1 MILLVNGPNLNL
13 LGEREPEVYGSTTL
27 ADIERLVSE
36 TCAQYG
42 VEVRAFQSNWEGA
55 LVDFI
60 QEHRQE
66 ARGIIVNPGALTHS
80 SYALHDCLKAVRAPA
95 IEVHISNVHA
105 REEWRRRSVISPAT
119 LGQIV
124 GLGPAGY
131 WLAAVHL
138 CNELAHGAP
147 APGAQ
152 RGDPG
157 ADPRGEDP
165 SARGG
170 HGAALRPATQARRGL
185 EPDQGGEHAIRPDT
199 FRGRTVD
206 LADLGD
212 GAPEEYPVDLTKRG
226 DYEPL

>member
-27 ADIERLVSE
+27 ADIERLVTE

-42 VEVRAFQSNWEGA
+42 IEVRAFQSNWEGA
-55 LVDFI
+55 IVDFI
-60 QEHRQE
+60 QEHRHQ
-66 ARGIIVNPGALTHS
+66 ARGIIMNPGAFTHS
-80 SYALHDCLKAVRAPA
+80 SYAIHDCLKGVKAPT

-105 REEWRRRSVISPAT
+105 REEWRRRSVVSPAT

-138 CNELAHGAP
+138 CNELT
-147 APGAQ
+147 
-152 RGDPG
+152 
-157 ADPRGEDP
+157 
-165 SARGG
+165 
-170 HGAALRPATQARRGL
+170 HGAAAVAPPRESPVRRGV
-185 EPDQGGEHAIRPDT
+185 EPDQGGEHTIRPDT
-199 FRGRTVD
+199 FRGRTLD
-206 LADLGD
+206 LSDLGE
-212 GAPEEYPVDLTKRG
+212 APEEIPVDINKRG

>member
-13 LGEREPEVYGSTTL
+13 LGEREPEVYGTTTL
-27 ADIERLVSE
+27 ADIERLVTE

-42 VEVRAFQSNWEGA
+42 IEVRAFQSNWEGA
-55 LVDFI
+55 IVDFI
-60 QEHRQE
+60 QEHRHA
-66 ARGIIVNPGALTHS
+66 ARGIIMNPGAFTHS
-80 SYALHDCLKAVRAPA
+80 SFAIHDCLKGVKAPT

-105 REEWRRRSVISPAT
+105 REEWRRRSVVSPAT

-138 CNELAHGAP
+138 CNELT
-147 APGAQ
+147 
-152 RGDPG
+152 
-157 ADPRGEDP
+157 
-165 SARGG
+165 
-170 HGAALRPATQARRGL
+170 HGAAAAVPPRERPAGDAVPRRGV

-199 FRGRTVD
+199 FGGRTLD
-206 LADLGD
+206 LSDFGD
-212 GAPEEYPVDLTKRG
+212 APEEIPVDMNKRG

>member
-27 ADIERLVSE
+27 ADIERMVTE

-42 VEVRAFQSNWEGA
+42 LEVRAFQSNWEGA
-55 LVDFI
+55 IVDFI
-60 QEHRQE
+60 HEHRHR
-66 ARGIIVNPGALTHS
+66 ARGIIINPGAFTHT
-80 SYALHDCLKAVRAPA
+80 SYALHDCLKGVKAPA

-105 REEWRRRSVISPAT
+105 REEWRRRSVVSPAT
-119 LGQIV
+119 QGQIV

-138 CNELAHGAP
+138 CNELAQSASPSTGAVQQEQ
-147 APGAQ
+147 AAQ
-152 RGDPG
+152 
-157 ADPRGEDP
+157 PR
-165 SARGG
+165 
-170 HGAALRPATQARRGL
+170 AAGRGL
-185 EPDQGGEHAIRPDT
+185 EPDQGGEHTIRPET

-206 LADLGD
+206 LAELGD
-212 GAPEEYPVDLTKRG
+212 QPGDIPVDMNKRG

>member
-27 ADIERLVSE
+27 AEIERLVSD

-42 VEVRAFQSNWEGA
+42 IQVRAFQSNWEGA

-60 QEHRQE
+60 QEHRHQ

-80 SYALHDCLKAVRAPA
+80 SYALHDCLKGVRAPA

-105 REEWRRRSVISPAT
+105 REEWRRRSVVSPAT

-131 WLAAVHL
+131 WLAALHL
-138 CNELAHGAP
+138 CNELSQGAP
-147 APGAQ
+147 ATAPSTAPPVH
-152 RGDPG
+152 RGV
-157 ADPRGEDP
+157 
-165 SARGG
+165 
-170 HGAALRPATQARRGL
+170 
-185 EPDQGGEHAIRPDT
+185 EPDQGGEHTIRHDT
-199 FRGRTVD
+199 FGGRTID
-206 LADLGD
+206 LSDLGESPD
-212 GAPEEYPVDLTKRG
+212 EFPVDMNKRG
-226 DYEPL
+226 EYEP